1 MHGLTNCAI
10 VTVYNDVY
18 VFKGGLTDGDVEQKA
33 LMVTAWR
40 MVSSHRHAAIFA
52 HPVSDR
58 DARGY
63 SKIVKRYFRLCN

>member
-1 MHGLTNCAI
+1 M
-10 VTVYNDVY
+10 
-18 VFKGGLTDGDVEQKA
+18 FKGGSTDGDVEQKA

-63 SKIVKRYFRLCN
+63 SKTVKRYFRPCK